1 LVADEAFFFLPLKRP
16 PFVAAIAVVEDDSAL
31 LLGVTAA
38 VVVAAAVAGATG
50 VPFLLFPVGLAAPIT
65 GEVALFTPSRL
76 TPLLD
81 LLVEVD
87 VAVVLA
93 RAGTA
98 LPLSLEGVDPVQPM
112 IRAPEVVVPL
122 WRRAVCVVAA
132 GKMGVGSLL

>member
-16 PFVAAIAVVEDDSAL
+16 PPLATAAVVEDDSAL

-38 VVVAAAVAGATG
+38 VLVAAAVVVATG

-98 LPLSLEGVDPVQPM
+98 ALLLSLGVDPVQPM
-112 IRAPEVVVPL
+112 MRAPEVPVPL
-122 WRRAVCVVAA
+122 WRLCAVCVAA
-132 GKMGVGSLL
+132 AVGALGR